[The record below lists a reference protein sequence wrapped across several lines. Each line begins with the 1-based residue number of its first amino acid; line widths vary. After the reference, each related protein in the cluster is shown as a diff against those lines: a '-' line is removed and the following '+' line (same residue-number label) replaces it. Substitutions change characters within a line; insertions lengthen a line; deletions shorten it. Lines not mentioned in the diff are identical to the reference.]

1 MPVTSVI
8 AKKKERTKKIHAKH
22 KDSETPGL
30 LKQENKEAWERKKK
44 LKKLAKKNK
53 RKSKK

>member
-1 MPVTSVI
+1 MSGPKINKAPISNK
-8 AKKKERTKKIHAKH
+8 ALKNEQKK
-22 KDSETPGL
+22 SETPGL